1 MRQSEPPDI
10 VESIVDTIGN
20 TPMVS
25 LKVFNHFQ
33 SQFYGKIESFNPGG
47 SVKDRIGVTIIDDAE
62 NKGLLKKEGTI
73 VEATSGN
80 TGLGLALVGIKKG
93 YSVILV
99 MPDKMSPEKMN
110 LLNAIG
116 CEVIVCP
123 TEVQPDD
130 PRSYYSVAKRLA
142 IEIDGAYLAN
152 QYYNPANPY
161 THYMTTG
168 PEIWKQ
174 TGGKITHFVAGI
186 GTGGTI
192 SGVAKYLKEQ
202 NPEIKIIGVDP
213 EGSILAHYHKFRNT
227 DVKAK
232 SYKVE
237 GVGEDIIPA
246 TVDFDLI
253 DEVITVND
261 EESFQWTRDLA
272 QQDGLLLGGSSGLA
286 AAGAAK
292 YFENTN
298 ENEFVVILF
307 PDTGERYLGR
317 IFSDSWLRANG
328 FLPPPKTIRE
338 ILSSKPANLL
348 SLICVKIDQTLGDA
362 LEKIRKFRINQVV
375 IEVDDNIPMFLPKS
389 RIYNQLLSGH
399 SPDESIDSVSLEK
412 LSSLSINATLP
423 ELIHIIVQSG
433 VVLIKE
439 NDKHVG
445 ILTTQDIIDNM
456 AI

>member
-110 LLNAIG
+110 LLKAIG